1 MAVDKKISELD
12 SLAAAGLNLGND
24 FLVIVDTDS
33 NITKKIT
40 PSNLMSGR
48 VSSETIN
55 HIVMIAQNE
64 YEAPSFVPEPFTLYI
79 VTP

>member
-12 SLAAAGLNLGND
+12 PLAAVDVSLGND

-48 VSSETIN
+48 VLSEQIN
-55 HIVMIAQNE
+55 HIVQLTQTAYTNLSS
-64 YEAPSFVPEPFTLYI
+64 PDPFTLYI
-79 VTP
+79 VIPD